1 MVHTEIE
8 NVMQDEKE
16 LKNMNNFS
24 SNLEIG
30 CFNEFQLTI
39 KLKFL
44 KNRNTSIS

>member
-30 CFNEFQLTI
+30 CFNKFQLI
-39 KLKFL
+39 FKLK
-44 KNRNTSIS
+44 I